1 MFRRWKAQSERDMW
15 WWKSDSGD
23 LSISAVKHAPS
34 ILSMSSKPS
43 LKDCDSIKLKSGE
56 LAMYRGQ
63 IVRLRHLPVKHLRL
77 TNAILC
83 DFKMTRVLSHA
94 NLTRVFGACLE
105 DDLKAIVVEHCAK
118 GSLQDLLGNPHVS
131 LDGQFK
137 FSLCT
142 DIINGLSYL
151 HDSPVKHHGRLT
163 SEVCLVDNRFS
174 VKLGD
179 FGLSSLYSLMVE
191 DKQSQEF
198 MNSCLWCAPEVLRS
212 HVKGGNREADI
223 YSLGIILSEVISRE
237 CPFSAEKVYLTTS
250 EILEKVRAQSNPPF
264 RPSVEVSVKMAGMKE
279 LMEKCW
285 QENPKDRPSAQAVKT
300 NIKKI
305 AVSLGETGNLLD
317 NLMRRME
324 LYANNLEKMVE
335 DKTAELRDEKKR
347 SEELLYQ
354 ILPRSVAD
362 RLMVG
367 MRVEPEMYECVSIYF
382 SDIVGFTSISARSTP
397 MQVVD
402 LLNDIYSTFDAII
415 EEFDVYKVETIGD
428 AYMVA
433 SGLPQRNG
441 DFHAVHISRMS
452 LKLLEAIKVFKI
464 RHIQEE
470 KIQLRIGLH
479 SGPVCAG
486 VVGVKMPRYC
496 LFGDTVNTASRM
508 ESHGQALMIHL
519 SLDIKMVLDKFQT
532 FLLSERGDIN
542 IKGKGI
548 MKTFWLTGEK
558 SPGQRYQTKS
568 PSELH
573 RGILKIQVKTP
584 PELHQGILKIQ
595 VKSPSELHQGIL
607 KTQANHRQNS
617 TKASLKHK
625 PITARTPPRH
635 P

>member
-1 MFRRWKAQSERDMW
+1 MEEFVFIVIGVFSRPFSPDENTWNPQPAGRYPPPEVLKEAIGHCLFLHIDGSGSENPEWFEEEIIQRSEAYGIYYDNTSTPSSSLSRYYDAVCMYATAVNDTLAEGGNPYDGLAVTSKIWNRTFYGMLSGKITINSVGDRFSDVIVSVLDPQRETIQTYAVYESVSSTLTFKVATKFPWPYNKGEPPPDQPLCGFAKKKCSFSDSDDSNVVAGVSGFFGVVVMIGGVVAVVMFRRWKAQSERDIW
-15 WWKSDSGD
+15 WWKIDSGD

-250 EILEKVRAQSNPPF
+250 
-264 RPSVEVSVKMAGMKE
+264 
-279 LMEKCW
+279 
-285 QENPKDRPSAQAVKT
+285 
-300 NIKKI
+300 
-305 AVSLGETGNLLD
+305 GE
-317 NLMRRME
+317 
-324 LYANNLEKMVE
+324 
-335 DKTAELRDEKKR
+335 
-347 SEELLYQ
+347 
-354 ILPRSVAD
+354 
-362 RLMVG
+362 
-367 MRVEPEMYECVSIYF
+367 
-382 SDIVGFTSISARSTP
+382 
-397 MQVVD
+397 
-402 LLNDIYSTFDAII
+402 
-415 EEFDVYKVETIGD
+415 
-428 AYMVA
+428 
-433 SGLPQRNG
+433 
-441 DFHAVHISRMS
+441 
-452 LKLLEAIKVFKI
+452 
-464 RHIQEE
+464 
-470 KIQLRIGLH
+470 
-479 SGPVCAG
+479 
-486 VVGVKMPRYC
+486 
-496 LFGDTVNTASRM
+496 
-508 ESHGQALMIHL
+508 
-519 SLDIKMVLDKFQT
+519 
-532 FLLSERGDIN
+532 
-542 IKGKGI
+542 
-548 MKTFWLTGEK
+548 
-558 SPGQRYQTKS
+558 
-568 PSELH
+568 
-573 RGILKIQVKTP
+573 
-584 PELHQGILKIQ
+584 
-595 VKSPSELHQGIL
+595 
-607 KTQANHRQNS
+607 
-617 TKASLKHK
+617 
-625 PITARTPPRH
+625 
-635 P
+635 